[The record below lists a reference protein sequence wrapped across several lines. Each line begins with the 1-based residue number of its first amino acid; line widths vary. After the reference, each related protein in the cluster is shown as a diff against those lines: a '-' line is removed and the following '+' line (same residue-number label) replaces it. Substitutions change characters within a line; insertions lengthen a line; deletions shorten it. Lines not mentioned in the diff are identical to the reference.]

1 MNSLTQ
7 NVSCIK
13 KKKSYGYDKK
23 FPQSSYCLLFYIC
36 VLITELDSVV
46 CISQRSWNFLRGL
59 GFSYFFIFKTYFA
72 LGRGKIAL
80 VHWRFCV
87 LAGFFFFLNGQREIK
102 EYLKRLFRIGM
113 DTLQFGSVL
122 GGTVPNSFVTS
133 LACFY
138 PNKTYHA
145 VSKP

>member
-23 FPQSSYCLLFYIC
+23 FPQSSYRLLFYIC

-46 CISQRSWNFLRGL
+46 CISQRSWNFLRGI

-87 LAGFFFFLNGQREIK
+87 LAGFFFFFKWLERN
-102 EYLKRLFRIGM
+102 KRIFEEAIQNRDGH
-113 DTLQFGSVL
+113 TSVWFSSGGNRTKQFCNQFGLLLPKQNIS
-122 GGTVPNSFVTS
+122 
-133 LACFY
+133 CC
-138 PNKTYHA
+138 K
-145 VSKP
+145 